1 MVEGL
6 IIKFNGKQKGRGS
19 RSQELVLEKNT
30 VASFC
35 RRGRMDRG
43 LKQGTCLR
51 DEGWVMDLRRT

>member
-1 MVEGL
+1 M
-6 IIKFNGKQKGRGS
+6 IIKFNGKQKGMGS